1 MVAGVGDIQIVVCVE
16 RNSIGTAEQCRL
28 RMFAVALIARRAAL
42 ASDGTESAVVV
53 NGADA
58 VIEGV
63 GEKDTAIGVNG
74 DVAGPVERDISS
86 WCAFIGCASAAR
98 HGTHIRV
105 SVLEYLLPGR
115 AAALLRTGQDVA
127 TLLFTAY
134 IAVKAVEISGIL
146 AGTPSAAMQL
156 PMSYVYAAIVIGF
169 GAATLR
175 LAVRILGG
183 WRRR

>member
-1 MVAGVGDIQIVVCVE
+1 MSEPSWDAAEPERGAPDLATVGPEGVAGIALVVA
-16 RNSIGTAEQCRL
+16 IL
-28 RMFAVALIARRAAL
+28 AVMGL
-42 ASDGTESAVVV
+42 
-53 NGADA
+53 
-58 VIEGV
+58 GV
-63 GEKDTAIGVNG
+63 FYRYVLNDSLGWSEELSRYGLVYLT
-74 DVAGPVERDISS
+74 
-86 WCAFIGCASAAR
+86 FIGCASAAR